1 MNNQVVSYNLQSH
14 RIRNGWSQSLV
25 CKLTGISLRT
35 LSRIENGAAASKST
49 IKKLCNLYKID
60 VESLYE
66 SEKPVK
72 QVKVNLL
79 SDNTLY
85 YILQRNTLLEDL
97 QREVILR
104 FTAVAGKGAVM
115 DRNDI
120 EAVLSNSLTD
130 KTSYSYTDIIS
141 ACMAINESTIQKI
154 TNMAVA

>member
-1 MNNQVVSYNLQSH
+1 MNNQVVTYNLQSL
-14 RIRNGWSQSLV
+14 RIRNGWSQSFV
-25 CKLTGISLRT
+25 CKLTGISQRT
-35 LSRIENGAAASKST
+35 LSRIENGASASKNT

-60 VESLYE
+60 MESLYE
-66 SEKPVK
+66 SEKPVR
-72 QVKVNLL
+72 QIKVDLL
-79 SDNTLY
+79 SDDTLY
-85 YILQRNTLLEDL
+85 YILQRNTLLADL

-120 EAVLSNSLTD
+120 EAVLSDALTD

>member
-1 MNNQVVSYNLQSH
+1 MNNQVISYNLQSV

-25 CKLTGISLRT
+25 CKLTGISKRT
-35 LSRIENGAAASKST
+35 LSRIENGATASKST

-72 QVKVNLL
+72 QMKVDLL
-79 SDNTLY
+79 SDDTLY
-85 YILQRNTLLEDL
+85 YLLQRNALLEDL

-104 FTAVAGKGAVM
+104 FTAVAGKSAVM

>member
-1 MNNQVVSYNLQSH
+1 MNNQVISYNLQSA

-25 CKLTGISLRT
+25 CKLTGISQRT
-35 LSRIENGAAASKST
+35 LSRIENGASASKNT

-60 VESLYE
+60 MESLYE
-66 SEKPVK
+66 SEKPVRQIK
-72 QVKVNLL
+72 IDLL
-79 SDNTLY
+79 SDDTLY
-85 YILQRNTLLEDL
+85 YILQRNTLLADL

-120 EAVLSNSLTD
+120 EAVLSDALTD